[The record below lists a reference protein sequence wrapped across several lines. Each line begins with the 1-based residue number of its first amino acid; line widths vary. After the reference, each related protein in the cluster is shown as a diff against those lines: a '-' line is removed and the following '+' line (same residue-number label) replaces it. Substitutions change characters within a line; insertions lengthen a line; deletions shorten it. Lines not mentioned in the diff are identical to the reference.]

1 MAFNNVISDAVLSQ
15 IDYVLNMNDKPL
27 SVCEFGNQTLK
38 NEFSRKK
45 YFSSKGLSDS
55 CSSTKDFYLKIGLE
69 KYLAIDVNSRMDA
82 ICMDLN
88 LDFEKH
94 YSFTEKFNLVTN
106 AGTGEHIFNQYTV
119 FNNMHNVT
127 KKDGIMIHVLPSFGW
142 IDHGFYNFQPNLF
155 KDLAKEN
162 SYTLIDLYFT
172 QRNTRVKNLNRNE
185 DALVVCIL
193 QKNNVEEFRIP
204 QQGVYSGDNIE
215 TDEISSRYRNN

>member
-1 MAFNNVISDAVLSQ
+1 
-15 IDYVLNMNDKPL
+15 
-27 SVCEFGNQTLK
+27 
-38 NEFSRKK
+38 
-45 YFSSKGLSDS
+45 
-55 CSSTKDFYLKIGLE
+55 
-69 KYLAIDVNSRMDA
+69 
-82 ICMDLN
+82 
-88 LDFEKH
+88 
-94 YSFTEKFNLVTN
+94 
-106 AGTGEHIFNQYTV
+106 
-119 FNNMHNVT
+119 
-127 KKDGIMIHVLPSFGW
+127 MIHVLPSFGW